1 MDKRKIYGIMLDTET
16 ANTIVEEDGKLEMAY
31 VLPYDLGF
39 AVIDSKGN
47 IYEKFSF
54 VIDEIFCQEWELMK
68 SAYYAQKIPQYIR
81 ELASGQ
87 RQLKTAFEVRQI
99 LLDKIKEYDCQFVCA
114 HNMRFDY
121 RACNNLQRWTTKSKY
136 RYFFPYGTQIWDS
149 LKMARQAFGEDEDYA
164 TFCSKHQLKT
174 PTGKTSFTAENLYRY
189 LTNDATFVESHTGLE
204 DVLIEKEIFAECVR
218 RGITDGKLW

>member
-1 MDKRKIYGIMLDTET
+1 MTEKFIVLDTET
-16 ANTIVEEDGKLEMAY
+16 TIDLDTP
-31 VLPYDLGF
+31 LCYDIGF
-39 AVIDSKGN
+39 AVIDKAGN
-47 IYEKFSF
+47 VYEQFSF
-54 VIDEIFCQEWELMK
+54 VVAEVFLNEDLMA
-68 SAYYAQKIPQYIR
+68 SAYFIDKVQSYWQEIKAGERKLAKFSTIR
-81 ELASGQ
+81 WKLIDTMKKYDT
-87 RQLKTAFEVRQI
+87 KTVI
-99 LLDKIKEYDCQFVCA
+99 A
-114 HNMRFDY
+114 HNASFDY
-121 RACNNLQRWTTKSKY
+121 RATNITQRFLADPKY

-164 TFCSKHQLKT
+164 TFCSEHQLKT